1 MAELGARLDLT
12 TGNFIGMVERGERL
26 PSDELV
32 LRMAHELDVSERE
45 LLSLKYEAQRGSEV
59 GRLLAPPSP
68 RFPRL
73 RRFLLGTCL
82 DRPAAKDEFDAAS
95 RGALERL
102 AWKVILQ
109 HALLPALEDHH
120 APTSLRRHVS
130 AWKRRRRDDPT
141 APLDPAWFESHADLF
156 VPWARAELEG
166 WTVDLGAMTFT
177 LRRPPARGGR
187 LVVDLAPPP
196 PESPAPRVRPD
207 LAVALESA
215 GLLPDDVEEMLALV
229 EIKRRRNAA
238 RGAD

>member
-1 MAELGARLDLT
+1 MAELGSRLDLT

-26 PSDELV
+26 PSDELLV
-32 LRMAHELDVSERE
+32 RLAEELDVPDRE
-45 LLSLKYEAQRGSEV
+45 LLALKYEARESSEV
-59 GRLLAPPSP
+59 GRLLAPPAP

-82 DRPAAKDEFDAAS
+82 DRFAAKAEFEAAS

-102 AWKVILQ
+102 AWKVVLE
-109 HALLPALEDHH
+109 HALLPALDDRL
-120 APTSLRRHVS
+120 APASLRSHVA

-141 APLDPAWFESHADLF
+141 APLDPAWFENHADLF

-166 WTVDLGAMTFT
+166 WSVDLGAMTFT

-196 PESPAPRVRPD
+196 SESPAPRVRPD
-207 LAVALESA
+207 LASALEDA

-238 RGAD
+238 RDPD